1 MSHNKGGTV
10 GPLLIVFIGCIIFC
24 AVGIYLWENKD
35 KTAFEEF
42 KQKFEVAVIER
53 NAAIKKVDEF
63 DKKLTE
69 YGEGMEALAN
79 KITEIENAIKSHKG
93 ELDVFRDQVA
103 DTREKQYKL
112 QSDLAKKQ
120 FKTDVNVKV
129 DVPKGPFLVEIMG
142 TRPRPKQNAPPATT
156 PGYPEQPTTTD
167 TPPKKGLGKGVKAII
182 MEQEAKKKA
191 AQTQES
197 K

>member
-1 MSHNKGGTV
+1 V

-79 KITEIENAIKSHKG
+79 KITEIENAMKKSNG
-93 ELDVFRDQVA
+93 ELEVFRDQVA

-142 TRPRPKQNAPPATT
+142 TRPRPKQNAPPTGDVPAGTT
-156 PGYPEQPTTTD
+156 PD
-167 TPPKKGLGKGVKAII
+167 TPPRKGLGKGVKAII
-182 MEQEAKKKA
+182 MEQESKKKA
-191 AQTQES
+191 AQGQET